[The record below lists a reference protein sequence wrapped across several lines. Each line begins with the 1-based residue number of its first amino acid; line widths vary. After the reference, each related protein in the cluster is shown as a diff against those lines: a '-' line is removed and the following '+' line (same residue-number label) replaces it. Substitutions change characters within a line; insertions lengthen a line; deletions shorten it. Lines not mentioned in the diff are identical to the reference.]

1 MTMDF
6 HDDPRPLLTELDKAW
21 AQYTRDFDAL
31 MKQYCRRSFPGGGL
45 PTTCSLRIR
54 SSVRRIPRHKQNPG
68 DHLTGIGC
76 EMTIQRQTWAT
87 AGNMALIR
95 RAVLCSREINT
106 GDKPL
111 SGETAVAIDC
121 RFTSQRKKQVD
132 SFGGLPYDDSV
143 GFSRFWHNKD
153 GRIECMCS
161 YLREDDVHYR
171 TFEWFDFEGK
181 RCVESIQQSFEI
193 MPEIPHYQQDKS
205 EDELR
210 ADYRPLQGGELINNL
225 VETMF
230 SRRRIKYSYSPTG
243 ELLKAEEFRAN
254 GEPLDELLFEKLPE
268 RSLEETIDALV
279 DKTAE
284 AIEKAVKKRSTAKPY
299 RGLILIYSA
308 EHAHCGLPHQ
318 VSVLGHETPW
328 PKDRFYHEDY
338 PVQLE
343 VAFKRPVWSL
353 LTEFNQRCHARF
365 AMDEFD
371 AQTATA
377 VAVMQKITEQLHR
390 ALAGTKHVT
399 DDFAVLAID
408 DHGDV
413 DNFAVP
419 A

>member
-1 MTMDF
+1 MNMNF

-21 AQYTRDFDAL
+21 AHYTRDFDAL
-31 MKQYCRRSFPGGGL
+31 MKQVL
-45 PTTCSLRIR
+45 
-54 SSVRRIPRHKQNPG
+54 SSIVSWR
-68 DHLTGIGC
+68 
-76 EMTIQRQTWAT
+76 WAT
-87 AGNMALIR
+87 GDMFPSHPLFGQADTTTQAEPWRPFYRNWLRDDDPKANLADGWQHGFDSQGRIVLARNQHWGQATVWRDGGCDRLDIHESKEEAG
-95 RAVLCSREINT
+95 
-106 GDKPL
+106 
-111 SGETAVAIDC
+111 
-121 RFTSQRKKQVD
+121 RFIW
-132 SFGGLPYDDSV
+132 GLPYDDRV
-143 GFSRFWHNKD
+143 EFSRFWHNKD

-193 MPEIPHYQQDKS
+193 MPEIPDYEDDKS

-210 ADYRPLQGGELINNL
+210 ADYRPLQGDELINNL

-230 SRRRIKYSYSPTG
+230 SRRRVKYSYSPTG
-243 ELLKAEEFRAN
+243 ELLKAEEFRAD
-254 GEPLDELLFEKLPE
+254 GKPLDELLFEKLPE

-279 DKTAE
+279 DKTAG
-284 AIEKAVKKRSTAKPY
+284 AIEKAVRKRSTAKPY

-328 PKDRFYHEDY
+328 PKDRYYHEDY

-343 VAFKRPVWSL
+343 VEYKRPVWSL

-377 VAVMQKITEQLHR
+377 VAVMQTIAEQLHH
-390 ALAGTKHVT
+390 AFAGTKHVT
-399 DDFAVLAID
+399 DDFAVLVID

-413 DNFAVP
+413 DSFAVP
-419 A
+419 T